1 MSSNRLIWTG
11 VAGAAVAAICC
22 FTPALVVV
30 LGGIGL
36 SAWLAWADKLVLP
49 AAAVF
54 IAIAVLGFY
63 RLRHGSGRVVCGDRS
78 DRGPENKSGT
88 QT

>member
-1 MSSNRLIWTG
+1 VSSNKLIWTG
-11 VAGAAVAAICC
+11 VAGSAIAAICC
-22 FTPALVVV
+22 FTPALVVA

-49 AAAVF
+49 AAVAF
-54 IAIAVLGFY
+54 IAIGALGLY
-63 RLRHGSGRVVCGDRS
+63 HLRQGSGRVACGDGS
-78 DRGPENKSGT
+78 DRGPENESGT

>member
-1 MSSNRLIWTG
+1 MSSNKLIWTG
-11 VAGAAVAAICC
+11 VAGSAIAAICC

-49 AAAVF
+49 AVAAF
-54 IAIAVLGFY
+54 IAIAALGLY
-63 RLRHGSGRVVCGDRS
+63 RLRRGSGRVACGDGS
-78 DRGPENKSGT
+78 DRGPENKSST